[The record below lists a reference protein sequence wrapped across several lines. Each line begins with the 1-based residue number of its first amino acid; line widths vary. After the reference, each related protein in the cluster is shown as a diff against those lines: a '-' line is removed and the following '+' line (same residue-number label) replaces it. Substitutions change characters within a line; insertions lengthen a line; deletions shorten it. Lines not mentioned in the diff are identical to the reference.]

1 MVSRK
6 DRKLEYAFRQKEKGI
21 KNKECAYL
29 CAIGV
34 RWFQKLYAE
43 YKMAGTLPRLNWER
57 RPKTCLND
65 GQKALIAKAMQESQM
80 QGAVH
85 LRLYIKKHYG
95 ENIAHNKIHAYL
107 LKQGIAME
115 DKEKKKQRIYRL
127 YARDHSFSLGHLDWH
142 HSKCIPGKQV
152 CVLIDDASRNIL
164 AGGEFDNALEDYTIQ
179 IVEKGMK
186 DAWNTYSSVWR
197 QMNTDKGSQFYANTK
212 NADGEKG
219 QSRFE
224 LFLAAHAIKHIPSRR
239 NHPQTNGKNERWF
252 RTYEE
257 NRMKFASFDAFI
269 AWYNNRIHLGLSRKE
284 GITPNEAIVHKL
296 QPESLIGLFF
306 RRFD

>member
-1 MVSRK
+1 MKHFINPDDASFVCSIPKLLHPYLERYFCVIQHNNYDKQEALAFLRMVSRK

-127 YARDHSFSLGHLDWH
+127 YARGL
-142 HSKCIPGKQV
+142 
-152 CVLIDDASRNIL
+152 CVKISC
-164 AGGEFDNALEDYTIQ
+164 
-179 IVEKGMK
+179 
-186 DAWNTYSSVWR
+186 
-197 QMNTDKGSQFYANTK
+197 
-212 NADGEKG
+212 
-219 QSRFE
+219 
-224 LFLAAHAIKHIPSRR
+224 
-239 NHPQTNGKNERWF
+239 
-252 RTYEE
+252 
-257 NRMKFASFDAFI
+257 
-269 AWYNNRIHLGLSRKE
+269 
-284 GITPNEAIVHKL
+284 
-296 QPESLIGLFF
+296 
-306 RRFD
+306 